1 MMKAGQ
7 TMIIVRL
14 VSGFAWLCVCFF
26 TCHAIAWLGVSGI
39 GELFLSDFSHPW
51 KAQFNA
57 DFGLHLIAMAGCV
70 AWRATGFLTKIGFGL
85 ACTFLGGLF
94 SFAYIFIAT
103 FYARGHLPTLLC
115 ALPTNKGI
123 TR

>member
-1 MMKAGQ
+1 MKAGK
-7 TMIIVRL
+7 TIIIVRL

-26 TCHAIAWLGVSGI
+26 TYRAIATLGVSGV
-39 GELFLSDFSHPW
+39 GELFFSDFTHPW
-51 KAQFNA
+51 RAQFNA
-57 DFGLHLIAMAGCV
+57 DFGLHLIVMAGWV
-70 AWRATGFLTKIGFGL
+70 AWREKSFPKKIGFGL
-85 ACTFLGGLF
+85 ACIFLGGLF